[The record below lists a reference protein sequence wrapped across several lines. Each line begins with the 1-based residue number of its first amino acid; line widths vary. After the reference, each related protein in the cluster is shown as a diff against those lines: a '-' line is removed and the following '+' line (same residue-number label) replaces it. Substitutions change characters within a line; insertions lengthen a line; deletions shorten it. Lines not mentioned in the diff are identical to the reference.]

1 MRHKLAAL
9 PALAALILLLGGCA
23 SAPPATGSA
32 AAGTSAAAANAPTG
46 APAQQQA
53 LARYTAY
60 AGPPI
65 PSFTWLGRFDS
76 WEPLGKDRLVV
87 FTTPSDAYL
96 LKVWPP
102 CDLRFVMNGIG
113 LTSTSS
119 TVYAHMDSV
128 VVRSGPGGPLKCPI
142 DEIRK
147 VDYRR
152 LKAEQRQQQPTPPGQ
167 GAAPNEAAPPT
178 QAPPPGQTLPPGQ
191 APQ

>member
-76 WEPLGKDRLVV
+76 WEPLGKDHVLVY
-87 FTTPSDAYL
+87 TRPNEAYL
-96 LKVWPP
+96 LALRGP
-102 CDLRFVMNGIG
+102 CDVRFAQGPIGI
-113 LTSTSS
+113 TSTND
-119 TVYAHMDSV
+119 TVYAGLDSILV
-128 VVRSGPGGPLKCPI
+128 NSGPGGKWQCPI
-142 DEIRK
+142 DEIRPLD
-147 VDYRR
+147 VRGM
-152 LKAEQRQQQPTPPGQ
+152 KADSQR
-167 GAAPNEAAPPT
+167 
-178 QAPPPGQTLPPGQ
+178 
-191 APQ
+191 